1 MLHNAEQRRG
11 TGTSAVQSHDLSP
24 SISLIR
30 KASIIMLA
38 LMAREQNLWEPAH
51 NVYAY
56 SLKTGDLVKSL
67 PVPDSLSLSYFPVGL
82 AFHPEGDL
90 LVSEFHFGKILT
102 FDIETDQYTGLFAD
116 LETSTI
122 CDIDFGPDG
131 NLYAAHT
138 GGDRFL
144 ILDGQS
150 GELLREIPGVNEP
163 RQLAFSHAAVPA
175 PSSLVCL
182 LGLLASAAS
191 IGWWR
196 QIRE

>member
-1 MLHNAEQRRG
+1 MRDVRLRRHALCELERISRAVP
-11 TGTSAVQSHDLSP
+11 TWRSAPTACSMWP
-24 SISLIR
+24 ANRISGSR
-30 KASIIMLA
+30 
-38 LMAREQNLWEPAH
+38 AR

-56 SLKTGDLVKSL
+56 SLETGDLVKSL

-116 LETSTI
+116 LETSTF

-150 GELLREIPGVNEP
+150 GELLREIQGVNEP

-182 LGLLASAAS
+182 LGLLASVAS